1 MPSASLNQAEEQIL
15 YTDKQSAE
23 WFKTHQQL
31 NATWNALVKLQISIN
46 AQSIQLKREDN
57 VAAKN
62 GLF

>member
-23 WFKTHQQL
+23 WFKMHQQL